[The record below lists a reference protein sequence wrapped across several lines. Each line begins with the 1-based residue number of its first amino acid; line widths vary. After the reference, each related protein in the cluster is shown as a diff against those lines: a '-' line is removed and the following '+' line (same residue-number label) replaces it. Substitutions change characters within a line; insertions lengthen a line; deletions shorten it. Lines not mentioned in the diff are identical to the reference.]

1 MKIETLNIADIRAS
15 SFNPRITLEKGSR
28 EYEAI
33 AASIREFGFVEP
45 LVVNSHNMC
54 CLGGHQ
60 RLSVLKDMGVESVE
74 CVMVEEPDQAREK
87 ALCVALNRIK
97 GEWDMDMLAALLQ
110 DEAVFSL
117 PTGFEEGEVD
127 LERMLEDVEP
137 PELSEEEPEE
147 AEEPAGPTVRR
158 KAAGK
163 GGELWEVMG
172 MSITCH
178 RMGSGNLT
186 AKWRGALQICWSG
199 ASRTTGA

>member
-1 MKIETLNIADIRAS
+1 MKIETLNTADIRPS

-45 LVVNSHNMC
+45 LVVNGHNMC

-60 RLSVLKDMGVESVE
+60 RLSVLKDMGVDTVS
-74 CVMVEEPDQAREK
+74 CVIVEEPDQAREK

-97 GEWDMDMLAALLQ
+97 GDWDMDMLTALLQ

-127 LERMLEDVEP
+127 LERMLEDAEP
-137 PELSEEEPEE
+137 PDIPDEEPEE
-147 AEEPAGPTVRR
+147 PEEDTGPESTTVVKIGNFKFRITISEYQGMLNTIRDAGIFDSKGISDEIKRR
-158 KAAGK
+158 ILNG
-163 GGELWEVMG
+163 
-172 MSITCH
+172 
-178 RMGSGNLT
+178 
-186 AKWRGALQICWSG
+186 
-199 ASRTTGA
+199 

>member
-1 MKIETLNIADIRAS
+1 MEIRKVDAGRLNPAAY
-15 SFNPRITLEKGSR
+15 NPRRDLKPGDKDYEKLKRS
-28 EYEAI
+28 I
-33 AASIREFGFVEP
+33 AEFGFVEP

-137 PELSEEEPEE
+137 PELPEDEPEE
-147 AEEPAGPTVRR
+147 AEEPSGPEGTTVVKIGNFKFKITISEYQSMLNTIRDAGIFDSKAISDEIKRR
-158 KAAGK
+158 ILNG
-163 GGELWEVMG
+163 
-172 MSITCH
+172 
-178 RMGSGNLT
+178 
-186 AKWRGALQICWSG
+186 
-199 ASRTTGA
+199 

>member
-33 AASIREFGFVEP
+33 ADSIREFGFVEP

-110 DEAVFSL
+110 DKAVFSL

-137 PELSEEEPEE
+137 PELPEDEPEE
-147 AEEPAGPTVRR
+147 AEEPSGPEGTTVVKIGNFKFKITISEYQSMLNTIRDAGIFDSKAISDEIKRR
-158 KAAGK
+158 ILNG
-163 GGELWEVMG
+163 
-172 MSITCH
+172 
-178 RMGSGNLT
+178 
-186 AKWRGALQICWSG
+186 
-199 ASRTTGA
+199 

>member
-33 AASIREFGFVEP
+33 ADSIREFGFVEP
-45 LVVNSHNMC
+45 LVVNRHNMC

-137 PELSEEEPEE
+137 PELPEDEPEE
-147 AEEPAGPTVRR
+147 AEEPSGPEGTTVVKIGNFKFKITISEYQSMLNTIRDAGIFDSKAISDEIKRR
-158 KAAGK
+158 ILNG
-163 GGELWEVMG
+163 
-172 MSITCH
+172 
-178 RMGSGNLT
+178 
-186 AKWRGALQICWSG
+186 
-199 ASRTTGA
+199 

>member
-33 AASIREFGFVEP
+33 ADSIREFGFVEP

-60 RLSVLKDMGVESVE
+60 CLSVLKDMGVESVE

-137 PELSEEEPEE
+137 PELPEDEPEE
-147 AEEPAGPTVRR
+147 AEEPSGPEGTTVVKIGNFKFKITISEYQSMLNTIRDAGIFDSKAISDEIKRR
-158 KAAGK
+158 ILNG
-163 GGELWEVMG
+163 
-172 MSITCH
+172 
-178 RMGSGNLT
+178 
-186 AKWRGALQICWSG
+186 
-199 ASRTTGA
+199 

>member
-1 MKIETLNIADIRAS
+1 MKIETLKTADIRAS

-33 AASIREFGFVEP
+33 ADSIREFGFVEP
-45 LVVNSHNMC
+45 LVVNGHNMC

-60 RLSVLKDMGVESVE
+60 RLSVLKDMGVDSVS
-74 CVMVEEPDQAREK
+74 CVIIEEPEPAREK

-97 GEWDMDMLAALLQ
+97 GEWDMDKLTLLLQ

-137 PELSEEEPEE
+137 PDLPEEEPEE
-147 AEEPAGPTVRR
+147 AEEPAGPEGTTVVKIGNFKFKITISEYQGMLNTIRDAGIFDSKAISDEIKRR
-158 KAAGK
+158 ILNG
-163 GGELWEVMG
+163 
-172 MSITCH
+172 
-178 RMGSGNLT
+178 
-186 AKWRGALQICWSG
+186 
-199 ASRTTGA
+199 

>member
-1 MKIETLNIADIRAS
+1 MKIETLKTTDIRAS

-28 EYEAI
+28 EYEEI

-54 CLGGHQ
+54 CLGWHQ
-60 RLSVLKDMGVESVE
+60 RLSVLKDMDVESVS
-74 CVMVEEPDQAREK
+74 CVMVEEPDPAREK

-97 GEWDMDMLAALLQ
+97 GDWDMDKLALLLQ

-137 PELSEEEPEE
+137 PDLPEDEPEE
-147 AEEPAGPTVRR
+147 SAGPEGTTVVKIGNFKFKITISEYQGMLNTIRDAGIFDSKAIPDEIKRR
-158 KAAGK
+158 ILNG
-163 GGELWEVMG
+163 
-172 MSITCH
+172 
-178 RMGSGNLT
+178 
-186 AKWRGALQICWSG
+186 
-199 ASRTTGA
+199 

>member
-1 MKIETLNIADIRAS
+1 MKIETLKTADIRAS

-33 AASIREFGFVEP
+33 ADSIREFGFVEP
-45 LVVNSHNMC
+45 LVVNGHNMC

-60 RLSVLKDMGVESVE
+60 RLSVLKDMGVESVS
-74 CVMVEEPDQAREK
+74 CVIIEEPDQAREK

-137 PELSEEEPEE
+137 PDLPEEEPEE
-147 AEEPAGPTVRR
+147 AEEPAGPEGTTVVKIGNFKFKITISEYQGMLNTIRDAGIFDSKAISDEIKRR
-158 KAAGK
+158 ILNG
-163 GGELWEVMG
+163 
-172 MSITCH
+172 
-178 RMGSGNLT
+178 
-186 AKWRGALQICWSG
+186 
-199 ASRTTGA
+199 

>member
-45 LVVNSHNMC
+45 LVVNGHNMC

-137 PELSEEEPEE
+137 PELPEDEPEE
-147 AEEPAGPTVRR
+147 AEEPSGPEGTTVVKIGNFKFKITISEYQSMLNTIRDAGIFDSKAISDEIKRR
-158 KAAGK
+158 ILNG
-163 GGELWEVMG
+163 
-172 MSITCH
+172 
-178 RMGSGNLT
+178 
-186 AKWRGALQICWSG
+186 
-199 ASRTTGA
+199 

>member
-1 MKIETLNIADIRAS
+1 MKIETLNTADIRPS

-60 RLSVLKDMGVESVE
+60 RLSVLKDMGVDTVS
-74 CVMVEEPDQAREK
+74 CVIVEEPDQAREK

-97 GEWDMDMLAALLQ
+97 GDWDMDMLTALLQ

-127 LERMLEDVEP
+127 LERMLEDGVDTFVEIGP
-137 PELSEEEPEE
+137 GRTLSGFLKKINTEVSVYHISSWEDME
-147 AEEPAGPTVRR
+147 R
-158 KAAGK
+158 AAG
-163 GGELWEVMG
+163 EL
-172 MSITCH
+172 C
-178 RMGSGNLT
+178 
-186 AKWRGALQICWSG
+186 
-199 ASRTTGA
+199 

>member
-1 MKIETLNIADIRAS
+1 MKIETLNTADIRPS

-60 RLSVLKDMGVESVE
+60 RLSVLKDMGADTVS
-74 CVMVEEPDQAREK
+74 CVMVEESDPAREK

-97 GEWDMDMLAALLQ
+97 GDWDMDMLTALLQ
-110 DEAVFSL
+110 NEAVFSL

-127 LERMLEDVEP
+127 LERMLEDT
-137 PELSEEEPEE
+137 ELPDIPDEEPEE
-147 AEEPAGPTVRR
+147 PEEDTGPESTTVVKIGNFKFRITISEYQGMLNTIRDAGIFDSKGISDEIKRR
-158 KAAGK
+158 ILNG
-163 GGELWEVMG
+163 
-172 MSITCH
+172 
-178 RMGSGNLT
+178 
-186 AKWRGALQICWSG
+186 
-199 ASRTTGA
+199 

>member
-1 MKIETLNIADIRAS
+1 MKIETLNTADIRAS

-33 AASIREFGFVEP
+33 ADSIREFGFVEP
-45 LVVNSHNMC
+45 LVVNRHNMC

-60 RLSVLKDMGVESVE
+60 RLSVLKDMGVETVE

-137 PELSEEEPEE
+137 PDLPEE
-147 AEEPAGPTVRR
+147 APESAGPEGTTVVKIGNFKFKITISEYQGMLNTIRDAGIFDSKAISDEIKRR
-158 KAAGK
+158 ILNG
-163 GGELWEVMG
+163 
-172 MSITCH
+172 
-178 RMGSGNLT
+178 
-186 AKWRGALQICWSG
+186 
-199 ASRTTGA
+199 

>member
-28 EYEAI
+28 EYDAI
-33 AASIREFGFVEP
+33 ADSIREFGFVEP
-45 LVVNSHNMC
+45 LVVNGHNMC

-147 AEEPAGPTVRR
+147 AEEPAGPEGTTVVKIGNFKFKITISEYQSMLNTIRDAGIFDSKAISDEIKRR
-158 KAAGK
+158 ILNG
-163 GGELWEVMG
+163 
-172 MSITCH
+172 
-178 RMGSGNLT
+178 
-186 AKWRGALQICWSG
+186 
-199 ASRTTGA
+199 

>member
-33 AASIREFGFVEP
+33 ADSIREFGFVEP

-97 GEWDMDMLAALLQ
+97 GEWDMDMLAAMLK
-110 DEAVFSL
+110 DEVIFSL
-117 PTGFEEGEVD
+117 PTGFEEGE
-127 LERMLEDVEP
+127 
-137 PELSEEEPEE
+137 PEE
-147 AEEPAGPTVRR
+147 AEEPAGPEGTTVVKIGNFKFKITISEYQGMLNTIRDAGIFDSKAISDEIKRR
-158 KAAGK
+158 ILNG
-163 GGELWEVMG
+163 
-172 MSITCH
+172 
-178 RMGSGNLT
+178 
-186 AKWRGALQICWSG
+186 
-199 ASRTTGA
+199 

>member
-1 MKIETLNIADIRAS
+1 MKIETLNTADIRAS

-45 LVVNSHNMC
+45 LVVNRHNMC

-60 RLSVLKDMGVESVE
+60 RLSVLKDMGVETVE

-97 GEWDMDMLAALLQ
+97 GEWDMDMLAAMLK
-110 DEAVFSL
+110 DEVIFSL

-137 PELSEEEPEE
+137 PDLPEDEPEE
-147 AEEPAGPTVRR
+147 AQEPAGPEGTTVVKIGNFKFKITISEYQGMLNTIRDAGIFDSKAISDEIKRR
-158 KAAGK
+158 ILNG
-163 GGELWEVMG
+163 
-172 MSITCH
+172 
-178 RMGSGNLT
+178 
-186 AKWRGALQICWSG
+186 
-199 ASRTTGA
+199 